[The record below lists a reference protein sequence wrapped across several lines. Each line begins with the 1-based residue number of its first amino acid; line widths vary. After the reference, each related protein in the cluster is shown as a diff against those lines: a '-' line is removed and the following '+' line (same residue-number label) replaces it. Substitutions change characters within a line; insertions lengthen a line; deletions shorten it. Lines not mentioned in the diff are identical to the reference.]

1 MSNAESSTTNT
12 HPLDS
17 QVGGHP
23 GVLTSEDGSLLI
35 KPAHP
40 TEVAFYQSVVAD
52 PAFVPLRPFVPKFYG
67 TLRLEGRVDDAATG
81 EGAPIAVVPQSA
93 PEAEK
98 DECSLC
104 SLGMCK
110 GDRGERGG

>member
-12 HPLDS
+12 LPLDS

-52 PAFVPLRPFVPKFYG
+52 PAFAPLRPFVPKFYG
-67 TLRLEGRVDDAATG
+67 TLRLEGKVDEAAAAADEIGNIRVVEVIT
-81 EGAPIAVVPQSA
+81 EVQ
-93 PEAEK
+93 K
-98 DECSLC
+98 DEYMRL
-104 SLGMCK
+104 LPL
-110 GDRGERGG
+110 